1 MHDDRQDKP
10 VDSPLG
16 KVGAVVAVFYVAALL
31 LNAEGLHRNAQRM
44 AYGRPR
50 QVALAL
56 SAPVAAFARRM
67 GVTKLRSGIERL
79 MNETTKGV
87 TE

>member
-10 VDSPLG
+10 EASPMR
-16 KVGAVVAVFYVAALL
+16 KVGAALAVFYVAALL
-31 LNAEGLHRNAQRM
+31 LNAEGLLRNAQRM
-44 AYGRPR
+44 AYGAPR
-50 QVALAL
+50 EYAIAL
-56 SAPVAAFARRM
+56 SAPVAAFAGRM

-79 MNETTKGV
+79 MNETAKEV